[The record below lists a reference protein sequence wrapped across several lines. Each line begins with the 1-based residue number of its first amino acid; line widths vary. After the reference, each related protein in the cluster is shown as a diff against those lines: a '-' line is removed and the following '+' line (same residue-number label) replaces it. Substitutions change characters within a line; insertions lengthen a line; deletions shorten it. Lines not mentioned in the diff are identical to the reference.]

1 MNIPLE
7 KIVAMLERLSDLH
20 NVDGLHSARTAEIAV
35 AIGKR
40 LNGGE
45 RLDAERLQLLEYA
58 ARVHDIGR
66 VGVDNSIISKTG
78 RLTKSQAASMHE
90 HSQIGYDIVKDVLP
104 AEISLTVLHHH
115 ENWDGT
121 GYPRGL
127 KGLDIPLFAR
137 IVKIADTYDG
147 IVSERPYHR
156 AAMTSSAVNEM
167 EKNITHYDPKLFA
180 AFLHVLREIR
190 A

>member
-7 KIVAMLERLSDLH
+7 HVIRMLEEIADLH
-20 NVDGLHSARTAEIAV
+20 NIDFFHGSRVSDIAV

-40 LNGGE
+40 LNGGD
-45 RLDAERLQLLEYA
+45 RLDEEKIKLLEYA
-58 ARVHDIGR
+58 ARVHDVGR
-66 VGVDNSIISKTG
+66 VGVDNSIIAKAG
-78 RLTKSQAASMHE
+78 KLTQSQRASMQE
-90 HSQIGYDIVKDVLP
+90 HSQIGYDLVKDALP
-104 AEISLTVLHHH
+104 VEISLTVLHTH

-121 GYPRGL
+121 GYPKGL

-137 IVKIADTYDG
+137 IVHIADDYDG

-156 AAMTSSAVNEM
+156 AHLASAALNEM
-167 EKNITHYDPKLFA
+167 EKNLTHYDPRLFA

-190 A
+190 